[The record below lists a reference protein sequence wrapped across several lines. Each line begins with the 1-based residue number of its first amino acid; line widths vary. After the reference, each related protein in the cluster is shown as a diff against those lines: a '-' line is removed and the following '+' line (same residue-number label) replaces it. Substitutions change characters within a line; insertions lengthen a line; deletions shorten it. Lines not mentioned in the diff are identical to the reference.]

1 MSPKPCVTVSASGV
15 YYRSLI
21 SVTLQVVRVFI
32 FTFVKRILL
41 FFDFLDPFD
50 ESGLEF
56 VSSSK
61 TSSSADGLR
70 SKFPVMRY
78 LEMVFRV
85 TKSANLFY

>member
-1 MSPKPCVTVSASGV
+1 M
-15 YYRSLI
+15 
-21 SVTLQVVRVFI
+21 
-32 FTFVKRILL
+32 KRILL

-78 LEMVFRV
+78 LEMVFGV